1 METDHCQQLHALN
14 SALWVVAVKL
24 MEATK
29 RLIIFYGYWPWGDPQ
44 RMSKT
49 IIHFPFSRRVTK
61 ILSVWPKTERLHRR
75 FPRGLMCFRSSKH
88 LPYLMSSIINKC
100 MALIRLCLVGAT
112 GISCG
117 GSRHEFLWRSDLGA
131 GLGCG
136 LWADAWFAFRWS
148 IVLWRKKQT
157 IKFCYSSPIL
167 LGALLFTSRGLISN
181 VS

>member
-1 METDHCQQLHALN
+1 
-14 SALWVVAVKL
+14 

-29 RLIIFYGYWPWGDPQ
+29 HLIIFYGCWPWGDPQ

-100 MALIRLCLVGAT
+100 MALIRLCLVGALELAVEAPGT
-112 GISCG
+112 SSSGDRIWV
-117 GSRHEFLWRSDLGA
+117 RRWDVAFEQMLDLLSA
-131 GLGCG
+131 GLLYCDEKNRRSHSAILVRSSWGRCSLPAEG
-136 LWADAWFAFRWS
+136 LFQMWVKLESTCMSHFFHIFEMS
-148 IVLWRKKQT
+148 
-157 IKFCYSSPIL
+157 
-167 LGALLFTSRGLISN
+167 
-181 VS
+181 